1 MTKEVSKRNHFLSAI
16 IKNLNWKILTRIQL
30 LLKDGMGVKME
41 NFDIMWVHWKNH
53 FLGERWCDKN
63 PIYIEELPKSGGL
76 DSLQI

>member
-1 MTKEVSKRNHFLSAI
+1 
-16 IKNLNWKILTRIQL
+16 
-30 LLKDGMGVKME
+30 MGLKME

-63 PIYIEELPKSGGL
+63 PIYIEELPKSGRL